1 MQLHPVSL
9 LVALLMALRGLRS
22 SSLSHSGALTAF
34 LLGYL
39 TLANSLRVFGVCLL
53 GFYLAGSKATR
64 VKAAIKATYEAPEN
78 DGAPLS
84 PPGKPALGEA
94 STVAHGGGGRRTATQ
109 VLCNALVG
117 SSCAFA
123 WRVLYSGEFSAA
135 SGWEDERWCVV
146 GRFGEGDARKS
157 SRALVLAAVGFWA
170 ACCGD
175 TALRKRSLSFSFSFP
190 LAIAS
195 PPFIPPLTPS
205 PTIQLGILSR
215 SSPLLITRPFSGPV
229 PRGTNGG
236 VSGWGT
242 LVSLFG
248 GVLVGVL
255 AVTCL
260 IIQGQGETCGAAG
273 LGEVVG
279 VAAVAGLGGS
289 LLDSFLGALLQ
300 PSYYSSTR
308 SLIVHSPSP
317 SPKQPG
323 EKIIR
328 VKGSGWDVLSNNGV
342 NAVMGVTAAGVV
354 GWWAML

>member
-22 SSLSHSGALTAF
+22 SSLSRSGALTAF

-123 WRVLYSGEFSAA
+123 WR
-135 SGWEDERWCVV
+135 
-146 GRFGEGDARKS
+146 
-157 SRALVLAAVGFWA
+157 
-170 ACCGD
+170 
-175 TALRKRSLSFSFSFP
+175 
-190 LAIAS
+190 
-195 PPFIPPLTPS
+195 
-205 PTIQLGILSR
+205 LGILSR

-260 IIQGQGETCGAAG
+260 VIQGQGETCGATG

-289 LLDSFLGALLQ
+289 LFDSFLGALLQ

-308 SLIVHSPSP
+308 SLIVHTPYP
-317 SPKQPG
+317 SPKHPG

>member
-64 VKAAIKATYEAPEN
+64 
-78 DGAPLS
+78 
-84 PPGKPALGEA
+84 
-94 STVAHGGGGRRTATQ
+94 
-109 VLCNALVG
+109 
-117 SSCAFA
+117 
-123 WRVLYSGEFSAA
+123 
-135 SGWEDERWCVV
+135 
-146 GRFGEGDARKS
+146 
-157 SRALVLAAVGFWA
+157 
-170 ACCGD
+170 
-175 TALRKRSLSFSFSFP
+175 
-190 LAIAS
+190 
-195 PPFIPPLTPS
+195 
-205 PTIQLGILSR
+205 LGILSR